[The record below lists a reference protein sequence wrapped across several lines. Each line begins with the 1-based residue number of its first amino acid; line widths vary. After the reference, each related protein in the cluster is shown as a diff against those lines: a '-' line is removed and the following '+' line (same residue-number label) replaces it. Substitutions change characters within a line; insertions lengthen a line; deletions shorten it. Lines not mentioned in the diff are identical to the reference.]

1 MPSYDSTSVKQD
13 IEKIERSLK
22 TLEYNLYGYG
32 TPGYNMNKYKIGSS
46 RYKEAKVKFDKA
58 FPEYQKKKSELE
70 KQLSSFNT
78 KLAEAERQEKADKK
92 EKEDKKKL
100 DEEKKKVAEAKE
112 EIQRAKDLQDKAAQ
126 EAAEKKL
133 AEARIKRNEAE
144 KVITD
149 TKQPPVI
156 TNQPSGYQNPTQS
169 SAQATTIDDFL
180 KSAIGN
186 VEKTKKLQQA
196 LKDAGTYNGPVNG
209 IFNAEALLPA
219 AIAAEEDLDKYAS
232 LGLVYTDRFEFYKTL
247 ANNRKAATEGGLGSE
262 GPTTTQYPSI
272 SSPTAAVAKINEV
285 FNAELG
291 RDATPSE
298 IKIFSAKLID
308 AERKQPSTQT
318 IKIVKG
324 KKIVETLTGV
334 NANQFLID
342 EINKNSNLKKEI
354 DQRLEGAKSITRQE
368 LEKTAIA
375 NGLDLDDNFGSIV
388 NDWIKRVDNGEDVDI
403 FKNLIRGTA
412 KIGLP
417 DKVAQMVDN
426 GLDLDIIYSPY
437 KKLMA
442 ATLEIDPTS
451 ISLNDPTLR
460 MAIGPDKEMP
470 IYEYQRSLR
479 KDPRWQFTDKAREEV
494 ASTASRV
501 LKDFGFQG

>member
-13 IEKIERSLK
+13 IEKIERSLRN
-22 TLEYNLYGYG
+22 LEARFWGRGGAGGNLK
-32 TPGYNMNKYKIGSS
+32 KYKTGSS
-46 RYKEAKVKFDKA
+46 PYRAAKEKYDEV

-70 KQLSSFNT
+70 KQLSSFET
-78 KLAEAERQEKADKK
+78 KLVEYETREKAAKK
-92 EKEDKKKL
+92 EKEDKKRL
-100 DEEKKKVAEAKE
+100 DEQKKKVAEAKDDV
-112 EIQRAKDLQDKAAQ
+112 QRAKDLQDKAAQ

-133 AEARIKRNEAE
+133 AEARIERNQTE

-149 TKQPPVI
+149 AQQPVV
-156 TNQPSGYQNPTQS
+156 TTSQPSGYQSPTQS
-169 SAQATTIDDFL
+169 PAQSMSIDDFL
-180 KSAIGN
+180 KSAIGS

-196 LKDAGTYNGPVNG
+196 LKDTGKYKGPVNG
-209 IFNAEALLPA
+209 IFNPELLLPA
-219 AIAAEEDLDKYAS
+219 AIAAEEDLGTYAD

-247 ANNRKAATEGGLGSE
+247 ANNRKAAGAGGLGD

-298 IKIFSAKLID
+298 IKIFSSKLLD
-308 AERKQPSTQT
+308 AQRKQPSTQT
-318 IKIVKG
+318 IKIVNG

-334 NANQFLID
+334 DANQFLLD
-342 EINKNSNLKKEI
+342 EINKNSNLKKEVT
-354 DQRLEGAKSITRQE
+354 QRLEGAKSLTRQE
-368 LEKTAIA
+368 LEKTAVA

-388 NDWIKRVDNGEDVDI
+388 NDWVKRVDNGENVDI
-403 FKNLIRGTA
+403 FKNLIRSTA
-412 KIGLP
+412 KIGMP
-417 DKVAQMVDN
+417 DKVAQMIDN
-426 GLDLDIIYSPY
+426 GLDLDVVYAPY

-479 KDPRWQFTDKAREEV
+479 KDPRWQFTDKARENVSEV
-494 ASTASRV
+494 ASRV

>member
-1 MPSYDSTSVKQD
+1 MSFETTKVEND
-13 IEKIERSLK
+13 IEFYQKKLA
-22 TLEYNLYGYG
+22 TLENNIYGYG
-32 TPGYNMNKYKIGSS
+32 GPGYNMNKYKTTSS
-46 RYKEAKVKFDKA
+46 QYEKAKKEFDKV
-58 FPEYQKKKSELE
+58 FPDYQKKKLELE
-70 KQLSSFNT
+70 KKLSSLKT
-78 KLAEAERQEKADKK
+78 ELSAVERKEKAEKK
-92 EKEDKKKL
+92 EKEDKKRL

-112 EIQRAKDLQDKAAQ
+112 EIQRAKDLKDKTAQ

-133 AEARIKRNEAE
+133 AEARIKRNQTE

-149 TKQPPVI
+149 DQKPLVVTS
-156 TNQPSGYQNPTQS
+156 QPSGYQSPTQS
-169 SAQATTIDDFL
+169 PAQSMTIDDFL
-180 KSAIGN
+180 KSAIGS

-196 LKDAGTYNGPVNG
+196 LKDAGTYKGPVNG
-209 IFNAEALLPA
+209 VFNAEALLPA

-298 IKIFSAKLID
+298 IKIFSSKLLD
-308 AERKQPSTQT
+308 AQRKQPSTQT
-318 IKIVKG
+318 IKIVNG
-324 KKIVETLTGV
+324 KKIVDTLTGV
-334 NANQFLID
+334 DANQFLLD
-342 EINKNSNLKKEI
+342 EINKNSNLKKEVT
-354 DQRLEGAKSITRQE
+354 QRLEGAKSLTRQE
-368 LEKTAIA
+368 LEKTAVA

-388 NDWIKRVDNGEDVDI
+388 NDWVKRVDNGEKVDI
-403 FKNLIRGTA
+403 FKNLIRSTA
-412 KIGLP
+412 KIGMP
-417 DKVAQMVDN
+417 DKVAQMIDN
-426 GLDLDIIYSPY
+426 GLDLDVVYAPY

-479 KDPRWQFTDKAREEV
+479 KDPRWQFTDKARENVSEV
-494 ASTASRV
+494 ASRV

>member
-1 MPSYDSTSVKQD
+1 MADNVIDVKQD
-13 IEKIERSLK
+13 IEKIERSLR
-22 TLEYNLYGYG
+22 TLESNIYGYG
-32 TPGYNMNKYKIGSS
+32 GPGYNMNKYKIGSS
-46 RYKEAKVKFDKA
+46 RYEEAKVKFDKV
-58 FPEYQKKKSELE
+58 FPDYQKKKSELE

-100 DEEKKKVAEAKE
+100 DEEKKKVDAAKE
-112 EIQRAKDLQDKAAQ
+112 EIQRAKDLQDKTAQ

-133 AEARIKRNEAE
+133 AEARIARNESE

-149 TKQPPVI
+149 AQQPVI
-156 TNQPSGYQNPTQS
+156 TTSQASGYQNPAQS
-169 SAQATTIDDFL
+169 PAQSMTIDDFL

-196 LKDAGTYNGPVNG
+196 LKDAGTYKGPVNG

-219 AIAAEEDLDKYAS
+219 AIAAEEDLTIYAD

-247 ANNRKAATEGGLGSE
+247 ANNRKAAGEGGLGD
-262 GPTTTQYPSI
+262 GPSTTQYPSI

-298 IKIFSAKLID
+298 IKIFSSKLLD
-308 AERKQPSTQT
+308 AQRKQPSTQT
-318 IKIVKG
+318 IKIIKG

-334 NANQFLID
+334 DANQFLMD
-342 EINKNSNLKKEI
+342 EINKNPNLKKEI
-354 DQRLEGAKSITRQE
+354 DQRLQGAKSLTRQD
-368 LEKTAIA
+368 LEKTALA

-388 NDWIKRVDNGEDVDI
+388 NDWVKRVDNGEDVDI

-417 DKVAQMVDN
+417 DKVAQMIDN
-426 GLDLDIIYSPY
+426 GLDLETVYAPY

-479 KDPRWQFTDKAREEV
+479 KDPRWQFTDKARESV
-494 ASTASRV
+494 SDVASRV

>member
-1 MPSYDSTSVKQD
+1 MADNVIDVKQD

-46 RYKEAKVKFDKA
+46 RYEEAKVKFDKA

-70 KQLSSFNT
+70 KQLSSFET

-92 EKEDKKKL
+92 EKEDKKRL
-100 DEEKKKVAEAKE
+100 DEEKKKVAAAKE

-133 AEARIKRNEAE
+133 EEARIKRNQTE

-149 TKQPPVI
+149 TQKPFVV
-156 TNQPSGYQNPTQS
+156 TSQPSGYQSPTQS
-169 SAQATTIDDFL
+169 PAQSMTIDDFL
-180 KSAIGN
+180 KSAIGS
-186 VEKTKKLQQA
+186 VEKTKRLQQA
-196 LKDAGTYNGPVNG
+196 LKDAGTYKGPVNG
-209 IFNAEALLPA
+209 VFNAEALLPA

-247 ANNRKAATEGGLGSE
+247 ANNRKAAGVGGLGD

-298 IKIFSAKLID
+298 IKIFSSKLLD
-308 AERKQPSTQT
+308 AQRKQPSTQT
-318 IKIVKG
+318 IKIVNG

-334 NANQFLID
+334 DANQFLLD
-342 EINKNSNLKKEI
+342 EINKNSNLKKEVT
-354 DQRLEGAKSITRQE
+354 QRLEGAKSLTRQE
-368 LEKTAIA
+368 LEKTAVA

-388 NDWIKRVDNGEDVDI
+388 NDWVKRVDNGENVDI
-403 FKNLIRGTA
+403 FKNLIRSTA
-412 KIGLP
+412 KIGMP
-417 DKVAQMVDN
+417 DKVAQLPALICTLGVVGTSMGVAPVKNRYGRADAN
-426 GLDLDIIYSPY
+426 GTLMTWISFNPEYMFVEDIP
-437 KKLMA
+437 
-442 ATLEIDPTS
+442 E
-451 ISLNDPTLR
+451 N
-460 MAIGPDKEMP
+460 
-470 IYEYQRSLR
+470 
-479 KDPRWQFTDKAREEV
+479 V
-494 ASTASRV
+494 
-501 LKDFGFQG
+501 

>member
-1 MPSYDSTSVKQD
+1 MADGVIDIKQD
-13 IEKIERSLK
+13 IDKIESLLAN
-22 TLEYNLYGYG
+22 LENSLYGRG
-32 TPGYNMNKYKIGSS
+32 GAGGNLRKYKVGSS
-46 RYKEAKVKFDKA
+46 RYEEAKRAFDKV
-58 FPEYQKKKSELE
+58 FPDYQKKKSELD
-70 KQLSSFNT
+70 KQLSSLNT

-100 DEEKKKVAEAKE
+100 DEEKKKVAEAKD
-112 EIQRAKDLQDKAAQ
+112 EIERAKDLQDKTAQ

-133 AEARIKRNEAE
+133 EEARIKRNQTE
-144 KVITD
+144 KIITD

-156 TNQPSGYQNPTQS
+156 TSQPSGYQNPTQS
-169 SAQATTIDDFL
+169 SAQAMTIDDFL
-180 KSAIGN
+180 KSAIGS

-196 LKDAGTYNGPVNG
+196 LKDAGTYKGPVNG

-272 SSPTAAVAKINEV
+272 SSPTAAVAKINEI

-298 IKIFSAKLID
+298 IKIFSPKLID
-308 AERKQPSTQT
+308 AQRKQPSTQT
-318 IKIVKG
+318 IKIVNG

-334 NANQFLID
+334 DANQFLMD
-342 EINKNSNLKKEI
+342 EIKKNPNLKKEI
-354 DQRLEGAKSITRQE
+354 DQRLQGAKSLTRQE

-388 NDWIKRVDNGEDVDI
+388 NDWVKRVDNGENVDI

-479 KDPRWQFTDKAREEV
+479 KDPRWQYTDKARENVSEV
-494 ASTASRV
+494 ASRV

>member
-1 MPSYDSTSVKQD
+1 MAPKDTFNID
-13 IEKIERSLK
+13 TFIA
-22 TLEYNLYGYG
+22 
-32 TPGYNMNKYKIGSS
+32 
-46 RYKEAKVKFDKA
+46 EATA
-58 FPEYQKKKSELE
+58 ARAEALAKSE
-70 KQLSSFNT
+70 
-78 KLAEAERQEKADKK
+78 AARAIADKK
-92 EKEDKKKL
+92 KAETSAANSIKNKAGVKFSYAENLGKTLQDFEGQLKVFGLKISRGDKLSTIEQRDFERVQAQYRSLSNAYNKALSEGEAILAKMPETFAEDKKAI
-100 DEEKKKVAEAKE
+100 EKKAGIVE
-112 EIQRAKDLQDKAAQ
+112 EP
-126 EAAEKKL
+126 AAEVVKL
-133 AEARIKRNEAE
+133 SL
-144 KVITD
+144 T
-149 TKQPPVI
+149 
-156 TNQPSGYQNPTQS
+156 
-169 SAQATTIDDFL
+169 DFL
-180 KSAIGN
+180 KSAVGN
-186 VEKTKKLQQA
+186 VEKIKKLQQA
-196 LKDAGTYNGPVNG
+196 LKDTGEYKGPVNG
-209 IFNAEALLPA
+209 VYNVEVLLPA
-219 AIAAEEDLDKYAS
+219 AQRAEEKLAQYES
-232 LGLVYTDRFEFYKTL
+232 LGIGFDDRFDGYSRL
-247 ANNRKAATEGGLGSE
+247 AENRTSGGAGGLGD
-262 GPTTTQYPSI
+262 GPAVTQYPAI

-298 IKIFSAKLID
+298 IKIFTPKLID
-308 AERKQPSTQT
+308 AQRKQPSTQT

-334 NANQFLID
+334 DANQFLVD
-342 EINKNSNLKKEI
+342 EISKNPNLKKEV

-368 LEKTAIA
+368 LEKTAVA
-375 NGLDLDDNFGSIV
+375 NGLDLDDNFGSVV
-388 NDWIKRVDNGEDVDI
+388 NDWVKRVDNGEDVDI

-426 GLDLDIIYSPY
+426 GLDLDVIYSPY

-479 KDPRWQFTDKAREEV
+479 KDPRWQFTDKAREKVSEV
-494 ASTASRV
+494 ASRV